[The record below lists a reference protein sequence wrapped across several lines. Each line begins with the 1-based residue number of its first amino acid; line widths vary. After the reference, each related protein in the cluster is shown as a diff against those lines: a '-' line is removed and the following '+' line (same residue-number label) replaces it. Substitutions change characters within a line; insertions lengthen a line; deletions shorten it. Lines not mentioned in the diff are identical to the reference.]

1 MKNEAVPI
9 DRYGVISRD
18 GNYRSR
24 LEGLNSNRP
33 TVTVIIPTFNEE
45 HNIGPVLTGLPEMVD
60 EVLIVDGNSSDNT
73 VKRVR
78 ELLPD
83 ARIIYQPGKGKGDAL
98 RYGFNNA
105 RGDIIVT
112 IDADGS
118 MDPAEIPAFVEPILQ
133 GYDYVKGS
141 RFLPWGGTTD
151 MVWYRKLA
159 NKVFV
164 VLVNILYGGNYTDL
178 CYGYNALHK
187 GVVDR
192 VTYESDGFEIET
204 EMHIK
209 AKKYNLL
216 IAEVPSFEDKR
227 VHGEGKLRTF
237 SDGWRILKTI
247 LREKTVE

>member
-1 MKNEAVPI
+1 VSET
-9 DRYGVISRD
+9 
-18 GNYRSR
+18 
-24 LEGLNSNRP
+24 ESNHP
-33 TVTVIIPTFNEE
+33 TLTVIIPTFNEE
-45 HNIGPVLTGLPEMVD
+45 KNIESVLSGLPDMVD
-60 EVLIVDGNSSDNT
+60 EVLIVDGYSRDNT
-73 VKRVR
+73 VNKVR

-83 ARIIYQPGKGKGDAL
+83 ANILFQPGRGKGDAL
-98 RYGFNNA
+98 RCGFQNA
-105 RGDIIVT
+105 AGDIIVT

-118 MDPAEIPAFVEPILQ
+118 MDPAEIPAFIEPILS

-141 RFLPWGGTTD
+141 RFLPQGGTTD

-159 NKVFV
+159 NRMFV
-164 VLVNILYGGNYTDL
+164 ILVNIFYGSKYTDL

-187 GVVDR
+187 SVLDK

-209 AKKYNLL
+209 AKKHNLL

-227 VHGEGKLRTF
+227 VHGDGKLKTF

-247 LREKTVE
+247 LRERMVE

>member
-1 MKNEAVPI
+1 VKV
-9 DRYGVISRD
+9 
-18 GNYRSR
+18 
-24 LEGLNSNRP
+24 LENVLELKSSYP
-33 TVTVIIPTFNEE
+33 KLTVIIPTYNEE
-45 HNIGPVLTGLPEMVD
+45 NNIESVLSGLPDMVD

-73 VKRVR
+73 VKKVR
-78 ELLPD
+78 ELLPE
-83 ARIIYQPGKGKGDAL
+83 ANILFQPGKGKGDAL
-98 RYGFNNA
+98 RHGFNNA
-105 RGDIIVT
+105 QGDIIVT

-118 MDPAEIPAFVEPILQ
+118 MDPAEIPVFIEPILN
-133 GYDYVKGS
+133 GFDYVKGS
-141 RFLPWGGTTD
+141 RFLPQGGTTD

-159 NKVFV
+159 NRMFV

-187 GVVDR
+187 RVLDT

-209 AKKYNLL
+209 ARKHNLL

-227 VHGEGKLRTF
+227 VHGEGKLKTF

-247 LREKTVE
+247 LREKIRG

>member
-1 MKNEAVPI
+1 MKNKAVFL
-9 DRYGVISRD
+9 DRDGVICRD
-18 GNYRSR
+18 VNYHIH
-24 LEGLNSNRP
+24 LEDFEPIYPKL
-33 TVTVIIPTFNEE
+33 TVIIPTFNEE
-45 HNIGPVLTGLPEMVD
+45 HNIGVVLSGLPDMVD
-60 EVLIVDGNSSDNT
+60 EVLIVDGNSRDNT
-73 VKRVR
+73 VDRVR

-98 RYGFNNA
+98 RHGFNNA
-105 RGDIIVT
+105 QGDIIVT

-118 MDPAEIPAFVEPILQ
+118 MDPAEISSFVEAILQ

-141 RFLPWGGTTD
+141 RFLHYGGTTD

-164 VLVNILYGGNYTDL
+164 ILVNILYGGHYTDL

-187 GVVDR
+187 RVLDK

-209 AKKYNLL
+209 AKKQNLL

-227 VHGEGKLRTF
+227 VHGDGKLKTF

-247 LREKTVE
+247 LRERMVE

>member
-1 MKNEAVPI
+1 VKV
-9 DRYGVISRD
+9 
-18 GNYRSR
+18 
-24 LEGLNSNRP
+24 LELESNHP
-33 TVTVIIPTFNEE
+33 TLTVIIPTFNEE
-45 HNIGPVLTGLPEMVD
+45 NNIESVLSGLPDMVD

-73 VKRVR
+73 VKKIR
-78 ELLPD
+78 ELLPE
-83 ARIIYQPGKGKGDAL
+83 ANILFQPGKGKGDAL
-98 RYGFNNA
+98 RHGFDNA
-105 RGDIIVT
+105 QGDIIVT

-118 MDPAEIPAFVEPILQ
+118 MNPAEIPAFIEPLLN

-141 RFLPWGGTTD
+141 RFLSQGGTTD

-164 VLVNILYGGNYTDL
+164 ILVNILYGGNYTDL

-187 GVVDR
+187 RVLKK

-209 AKKYNLL
+209 AKKHNLL

-227 VHGEGKLRTF
+227 VHGEGKLKTF

-247 LREKTVE
+247 LRERIRG

>member
-1 MKNEAVPI
+1 MMNKAVLV
-9 DRYGVISRD
+9 DRTSLTGRD
-18 GNYRSR
+18 GEYYDRR
-24 LEGLNSNRP
+24 EELDSNFP
-33 TVTVIIPTFNEE
+33 TLTVIIPTFNEE
-45 HNIGPVLTGLPEMVD
+45 HNIGPVLSGLPDIVD

-73 VKRVR
+73 VKRVQ

-83 ARIIYQPGKGKGDAL
+83 VKILYQSGKGKGDAL
-98 RYGFNNA
+98 RYGFDNA
-105 RGDIIVT
+105 QGDIIVT

-118 MDPAEIPAFVEPILQ
+118 MDPAEIPDFVEAILQ

-141 RFLPWGGTTD
+141 RFLPRGGTND

-159 NKVFV
+159 NKVFI
-164 VLVNILYGGNYTDL
+164 VLVNILYGGKYTDL

-187 GVVDR
+187 SVLEKI
-192 VTYESDGFEIET
+192 TYQSDGFEIET

-209 AKKYNLL
+209 AKKHNLL

-227 VHGEGKLRTF
+227 VHGEGKLKTF

-247 LREKTVE
+247 LKERMAD

>member
-1 MKNEAVPI
+1 MKSESVFLHR
-9 DRYGVISRD
+9 DDVISRD
-18 GNYRSR
+18 GDYY
-24 LEGLNSNRP
+24 NRREELGCNPP
-33 TVTVIIPTFNEE
+33 TLTVIIPTFNEE
-45 HNIGPVLTGLPEMVD
+45 HNIGTVLSGLPDMVD

-73 VKRVR
+73 VKKVR

-83 ARIIYQPGKGKGDAL
+83 VKILYQPGKGKGDAL
-98 RYGFNNA
+98 RYGFDNA
-105 RGDIIVT
+105 QGDIIVT

-118 MDPAEIPAFVEPILQ
+118 MDPAEIPDFVEAILQ

-141 RFLPWGGTTD
+141 RFLPRGGTTD

-159 NKVFV
+159 NKMFV
-164 VLVNILYGGNYTDL
+164 VLVNILYGGKYTDL

-187 GVVDR
+187 R
-192 VTYESDGFEIET
+192 VLDKITYESDGFEIET

-209 AKKYNLL
+209 AKKHNLL

-227 VHGEGKLRTF
+227 VHGEGKLKTF

-247 LREKTVE
+247 LKERMAD